1 MVGCKDSCG
10 SSNGSHIDK
19 TYKRVLYIC
28 LVANA
33 AMFGVQTVGSY
44 EALSVSLLAN
54 ALDFLSDAAN
64 YGISLFV
71 LGKSLRAKAQASF
84 LKGVSLGLVGLWV
97 ALETLQQALQPE
109 LPKPAIMMVISVVGL
124 AVNIGCAALL
134 YRHRGGDSNRESV
147 WICSRNDAIGNI
159 AVILAAGG
167 VFASASAWP
176 DIIVAAILGYLA
188 LSGAWQILRAASKD
202 LQVQRET
209 KNEIT

>member
-1 MVGCKDSCG
+1 MVGCNDSCG
-10 SSNGSHIDK
+10 SSKETSIDSK
-19 TYKRVLYIC
+19 YKKILWIC
-28 LVANA
+28 LIANA
-33 AMFGVQTVGSY
+33 TMFAVQTVGSY

-84 LKGVSLGLVGLWV
+84 LKGASLGIVGLWV
-97 ALETLQQALQPE
+97 AFETLQHALQPE
-109 LPKPAIMMVISVVGL
+109 LPKPTIMTVISIIGL
-124 AVNIGCAALL
+124 AVNVGCAVLL

-167 VFASASAWP
+167 VFASATAWP

-188 LSGAWQILRAASKD
+188 LSGAWQILRVARKD
-202 LQVQRET
+202 LHKAAT
-209 KNEIT
+209 HA

>member
-10 SSNGSHIDK
+10 LPHENHIEEK
-19 TYKRVLYIC
+19 YRKILYIC
-28 LVANA
+28 LIANA
-33 AMFGVQTVGSY
+33 AMFVVQTVGSY

-71 LGKSLRAKAQASF
+71 LGKNLKVKAQASF
-84 LKGVSLGLVGLWV
+84 LKGISLGLVGLWV
-97 ALETLQQALQPE
+97 AFETLQHALQPE
-109 LPKPAIMMVISVVGL
+109 LPKPEVMTIISIVGL
-124 AVNIGCAALL
+124 AVNVGCAVLL
-134 YRHRGGDSNRESV
+134 YRHRSGDSNRESV

-159 AVILAAGG
+159 AVIAAAGG
-167 VFASASAWP
+167 VFVSSTAWP

-202 LQVQRET
+202 LRIHKEA

>member
-1 MVGCKDSCG
+1 MVGCNDSCG
-10 SSNGSHIDK
+10 SSKETPVDGK
-19 TYKRVLYIC
+19 YKKILWIC
-28 LVANA
+28 LIANA
-33 AMFGVQTVGSY
+33 AMFAVQTVGSY

-71 LGKSLRAKAQASF
+71 LGKSLRAKAKASF
-84 LKGVSLGLVGLWV
+84 LKGASLGMVGLWV
-97 ALETLQQALQPE
+97 AFETLQHALQPE
-109 LPKPAIMMVISVVGL
+109 LPKPTIMTVISIIGL
-124 AVNIGCAALL
+124 AVNIGCAVLL

-167 VFASASAWP
+167 VFATATAWP

-188 LSGAWQILRAASKD
+188 LSGAWQILRAARKD
-202 LQVQRET
+202 LHKAVT
-209 KNEIT
+209 NA

>member
-1 MVGCKDSCG
+1 MAGCKDSCS
-10 SSNGSHIDK
+10 SSNESHIDEK
-19 TYKRVLYIC
+19 YKRILYIC
-28 LVANA
+28 LIANA
-33 AMFGVQTVGSY
+33 AMFGVQTAGSY

-71 LGKSLRAKAQASF
+71 LGKSLQAKAQASF
-84 LKGVSLGLVGLWV
+84 LKGASLGLVGLWV
-97 ALETLQQALQPE
+97 AFETLQHALQLE
-109 LPKPAIMMVISVVGL
+109 LPQPAIMVVISIVGL
-124 AVNIGCAALL
+124 AVNIGCAVLL

-167 VFASASAWP
+167 VFASATAWP

-188 LSGAWQILRAASKD
+188 LSGAWQILRAARRD
-202 LQVQRET
+202 LRAHERG
-209 KNEIT
+209 KK

>member
-1 MVGCKDSCG
+1 MAGCKDSCS
-10 SSNGSHIDK
+10 SSNESHIDEK
-19 TYKRVLYIC
+19 YKRILYIC
-28 LVANA
+28 LIANA
-33 AMFGVQTVGSY
+33 AMFGVQTAGSY

-71 LGKSLRAKAQASF
+71 LGKSLQAKAQASF
-84 LKGVSLGLVGLWV
+84 LKGASLGLVGLWV
-97 ALETLQQALQPE
+97 AFETLQHALQLE
-109 LPKPAIMMVISVVGL
+109 LPQPAIMVVISIVGL
-124 AVNIGCAALL
+124 AVNIGCAVLL

-167 VFASASAWP
+167 VFASGTAWP

-188 LSGAWQILRAASKD
+188 LSGAWQILRAAHRD
-202 LQVQRET
+202 LRAYERG
-209 KNEIT
+209 KK